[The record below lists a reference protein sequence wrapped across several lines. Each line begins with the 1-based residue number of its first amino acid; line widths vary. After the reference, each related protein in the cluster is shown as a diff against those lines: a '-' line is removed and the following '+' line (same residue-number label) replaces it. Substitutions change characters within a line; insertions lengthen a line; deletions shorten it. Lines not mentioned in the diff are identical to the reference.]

1 MIQYSTRIYDILLL
15 KFKYNPS
22 YLSLIKVSE
31 KKNEG
36 TIIRAYVI
44 IYWQDSWNDCSIRNE
59 PERLRQNYIDLQQ
72 I

>member
-36 TIIRAYVI
+36 TIITAYI
-44 IYWQDSWNDCSIRNE
+44 SIDKIAGMTV
-59 PERLRQNYIDLQQ
+59 Q
-72 I
+72 

>member
-36 TIIRAYVI
+36 TIIRAYI
-44 IYWQDSWNDCSIRNE
+44 SNDKIAGMTV
-59 PERLRQNYIDLQQ
+59 Q
-72 I
+72 